1 MTVIQRLIAARKA
14 RGWSVYRVGQLSG
27 ITPANLYKTEAGKT
41 SMSLNNLEK
50 WADALDLKIAVV
62 EKTEAE

>member
-14 RGWSVYRVGQLSG
+14 RGWSVYRVGIEAG
-27 ITPANLYKTEAGKT
+27 ITSAILYKTEKGENN
-41 SMSLNNLEK
+41 MSLNNLEK
-50 WADALDLKIAVV
+50 WADVLDMKITVV